1 MRNLTSFYLYTESK
15 LYNYLCSA
23 PKNKKKKTKKVIN
36 DWNEGFRSCR
46 GAFSLNET
54 NGNSN
59 EIIGTFGKIIDT
71 GALSSRATRSE
82 QCGGGSGERETTK
95 RAKQARRPNAPT
107 RRNVRSDY
115 AAAWPYRRPGDIQA
129 DRFTDSLWI
138 IISWLSRLMCDRL
151 EANRWYCYSEY
162 KCVYH

>member
-1 MRNLTSFYLYTESK
+1 MKFSGRE
-15 LYNYLCSA
+15 
-23 PKNKKKKTKKVIN
+23 
-36 DWNEGFRSCR
+36 
-46 GAFSLNET
+46 AFSLAE

-82 QCGGGSGERETTK
+82 QCRGGSGERETTK

-107 RRNVRSDY
+107 RRANVRSDY

-129 DRFTDSLWI
+129 DRFTDSL
-138 IISWLSRLMCDRL
+138 
-151 EANRWYCYSEY
+151 
-162 KCVYH
+162 

>member
-1 MRNLTSFYLYTESK
+1 MLAYKFFTDVTSSRTREILHQE
-15 LYNYLCSA
+15 
-23 PKNKKKKTKKVIN
+23 KKKKKQKRKLQTTEMKFS
-36 DWNEGFRSCR
+36 GRAARPFRWS
-46 GAFSLNET
+46 

-115 AAAWPYRRPGDIQA
+115 AAAWPHRRPGDIQA
-129 DRFTDSLWI
+129 DRFTDSL
-138 IISWLSRLMCDRL
+138 
-151 EANRWYCYSEY
+151 
-162 KCVYH
+162 